1 MRPWNCLED
10 VGDAVVLDASVIINV
25 IATGKPNQILRAT
38 PNRIL
43 VTDDAAAEVDCGES
57 RNLQSHDTITKLA
70 DRQSLE
76 IVSLGNDARLCFDS
90 LVAGAAKQTLG
101 DGEAATIAS
110 AIENRGIALID
121 ERKALRICRERFPRL
136 RTATSMDLLMH
147 EQVWKALGRRELA
160 DAVFNALV
168 FGRMRVSSEYH
179 ESVVDLIG
187 QDRASACHSLPRSVR
202 CPRGN
207 PNR

>member
-1 MRPWNCLED
+1 MRPWNCLE
-10 VGDAVVLDASVIINV
+10 GAEDAVVLDASVMINV
-25 IATGKPNQILRAT
+25 IATGRPDQILRAI

-43 VTDDAAAEVDCGES
+43 VTDDAATEVARGES
-57 RNLQSHDTITKLA
+57 RSLDSHDPISRLA

-121 ERKALRICRERFPRL
+121 ERKAPRICRDRFPKL
-136 RTATSMDLLMH
+136 RAATSMDLLMH
-147 EQVWKALGRRELA
+147 GQVWKALGCRGLA
-160 DAVFNALV
+160 DAVVNALL
-168 FGRMRVSSEYH
+168 FGRMRVPGEYH

-187 QDRASACHSLPRSVR
+187 LDRASACHSLPRSVR
-202 CPRGN
+202 CPREN
-207 PNR
+207 TSR